1 MVAPLIQAV
10 MSLAPIAA
18 IAPAQI
24 VVETAQAQA
33 VIAAALAQTAVAIIP
48 AATKAAQ
55 IPKAM
60 LAVALLPT
68 HRSNFMTKCETCANY
83 IYDDEYDNYF
93 CDINLDEDE
102 MVRFL
107 KSETASCPYYN
118 PYDEYKIVRKQN

>member
-1 MVAPLIQAV
+1 
-10 MSLAPIAA
+10 
-18 IAPAQI
+18 
-24 VVETAQAQA
+24 
-33 VIAAALAQTAVAIIP
+33 
-48 AATKAAQ
+48 
-55 IPKAM
+55 
-60 LAVALLPT
+60 
-68 HRSNFMTKCETCANY
+68 MTKCETCANY